1 MRREEIERLTR
12 GSHMV
17 SATRKV
23 GDITVCGVFFNV
35 FDTLS
40 K

>member
-1 MRREEIERLTR
+1 VRREEIERLIR

-23 GDITVCGVFFNV
+23 GDIVCGVFFNV

>member
-1 MRREEIERLTR
+1 MRREEIERLIR

-23 GDITVCGVFFNV
+23 GDIIVWGGFFNV